1 MTPGMVHSVE
11 PGIYGSKIG
20 GVRIEDDI
28 LDTDKGTEYL
38 SEYPRIQE

>member
-1 MTPGMVHSVE
+1 
-11 PGIYGSKIG
+11 
-20 GVRIEDDI
+20 VRIEDDI